1 MEKEEILKRLNEFTR
16 REMSEDEVYI
26 FDVILCDND
35 IDRDGERFSQ
45 NALESLKKLFVGKT
59 GIFDHNPKSG
69 GQTARIFS
77 TELVTDNTKATKNG
91 ELYTYLKGRAYM
103 VRTDSNSGLIR
114 EIDGGIK
121 KEVSISCSAGSKK
134 CSVCGTDLK
143 RKGCPHV
150 MGKKYSGKT
159 AHAVLDD
166 ISDAYEWSFVAVPAQ
181 VNAGV
186 TKRFGRSADSAEAK
200 AYSEE
205 LMEKLCKSVRTD
217 IYKLCLA
224 SGSSVCA
231 KALSAAAD
239 KMNAEELIEFKE
251 LLEREHKSKT
261 VSQLDIKKDCLDD
274 FRMGAK
280 KNEY

>member
-91 ELYTYLKGRAYM
+91 EPYTYLKGRAYM

-150 MGKKYSGKT
+150 MGKNT
-159 AHAVLDD
+159 A
-166 ISDAYEWSFVAVPAQ
+166 E
-181 VNAGV
+181 
-186 TKRFGRSADSAEAK
+186 RR
-200 AYSEE
+200 
-205 LMEKLCKSVRTD
+205 LMP
-217 IYKLCLA
+217 
-224 SGSSVCA
+224 
-231 KALSAAAD
+231 
-239 KMNAEELIEFKE
+239 F
-251 LLEREHKSKT
+251 
-261 VSQLDIKKDCLDD
+261 
-274 FRMGAK
+274 
-280 KNEY
+280 

>member
-1 MEKEEILKRLNEFTR
+1 MLSTII
-16 REMSEDEVYI
+16 I
-26 FDVILCDND
+26 FL
-35 IDRDGERFSQ
+35 
-45 NALESLKKLFVGKT
+45 LTTWL
-59 GIFDHNPKSG
+59 
-69 GQTARIFS
+69 
-77 TELVTDNTKATKNG
+77 
-91 ELYTYLKGRAYM
+91 
-103 VRTDSNSGLIR
+103 
-114 EIDGGIK
+114 IDGFLC
-121 KEVSISCSAGSKK
+121 VD
-134 CSVCGTDLK
+134 VYK
-143 RKGCPHV
+143 R
-150 MGKKYSGKT
+150 
-159 AHAVLDD
+159 
-166 ISDAYEWSFVAVPAQ
+166 Q
-181 VNAGV
+181 
-186 TKRFGRSADSAEAK
+186 